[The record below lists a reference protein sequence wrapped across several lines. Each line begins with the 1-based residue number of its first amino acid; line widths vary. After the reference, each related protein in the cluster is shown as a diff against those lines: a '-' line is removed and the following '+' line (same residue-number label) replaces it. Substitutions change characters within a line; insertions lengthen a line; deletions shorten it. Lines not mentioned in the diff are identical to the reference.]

1 MNSFTNTGLKP
12 EILKPIKEL
21 WFEKPTPI
29 QAQTIPHLMSSNQ
42 DWIGS
47 AQTGTGKTAAFE
59 LPSLAGEG
67 IADKKFGVWAAWK
80 VPSAI
85 WTFMV
90 HKKNI
95 RSGIIRKITIKSTH
109 HPTNKKPHEGGVEY
123 QSI

>member
-29 QAQTIPHLMSSNQ
+29 QAQTIPHLMSSDQ

-47 AQTGTGKTAAFE
+47 AQPGTGKTAAFE

-67 IADKKFGVWAAWK
+67 MLIKNLAYGQPEKFPVQFG
-80 VPSAI
+80 
-85 WTFMV
+85 
-90 HKKNI
+90 HLCYI
-95 RSGIIRKITIKSTH
+95 RRIL
-109 HPTNKKPHEGGVEY
+109 EVE
-123 QSI
+123 